1 MQVDDE
7 MLAKFR
13 YKLQN
18 KIRYHVGGACPDVED
33 LVQETLVRFLRFAG
47 GDKIRNPGNLGA
59 FLNGVCNNVI
69 LEYRRRLWREEPYEP
84 EFHQDRHA
92 AGPEADLMEVREAID
107 AGLAQLSDRDHAIL
121 RSFYLEGASRGE
133 ICQALGIA
141 DAQFR
146 VALFRA
152 KERFRKIYNASLK
165 PRAAGS
171 H

>member
-1 MQVDDE
+1 MDINDE
-7 MLAKFR
+7 TLDKFR
-13 YKLQN
+13 LKLRT
-18 KIRYHVGGACPDVED
+18 KVRYHVGAVCPDVED
-33 LVQETLVRFLRFAG
+33 LVHETLVRFLRFAKE
-47 GDKIRNPGNLGA
+47 DKIRNPDNLGA

-84 EFHQDRHA
+84 EFREDRRSTPPDA
-92 AGPEADLMEVREAID
+92 ELMEIRQAIE

-121 RSFYLEGASRGE
+121 RSFYLEERSRKE
-133 ICQALGIA
+133 ICEALGLT

-152 KERFRKIYNASLK
+152 KERFRTICRESLK
-165 PRAAGS
+165 RRAGGN

>member
-1 MQVDDE
+1 MQIDDE
-7 MLAKFR
+7 TLDKFR
-13 YKLQN
+13 LKLRS
-18 KIRYHVGGACPDVED
+18 KVRYHVGGVCPDVED
-33 LVQETLVRFLRFAG
+33 LVQETLVRFLRCAED
-47 GDKIRNPGNLGA
+47 DKIRSPSNLGA

-84 EFHQDRHA
+84 EFHEDHHA
-92 AGPEADLMEVREAID
+92 AGPEAELMEVREAID

-121 RSFYLEGASRGE
+121 RSFYLEDRSREE
-133 ICQALGIA
+133 IRKALDIT

-152 KERFRKIYNASLK
+152 KERFRKIYRESLK
-165 PRAAGS
+165 PPAAGS

>member
-1 MQVDDE
+1 
-7 MLAKFR
+7 
-13 YKLQN
+13 
-18 KIRYHVGGACPDVED
+18 VGGVCPDVED
-33 LVQETLVRFLRFAG
+33 LVQETLVRFLRLAE
-47 GDKIRNPGNLGA
+47 DEKIRNPHNLGA

-84 EFHQDRHA
+84 EFCGDRQA
-92 AGPEADLMEVREAID
+92 VGPEAERMEVREAIN
-107 AGLAQLSDRDHAIL
+107 AGLAELSDRDHAIL
-121 RSFYLEGASRGE
+121 RSFYLEERTREE

-152 KERFRKIYNASLK
+152 KERFRKIYRESVK
-165 PRAAGS
+165 PRAARS

>member
-1 MQVDDE
+1 MQIDDE

-13 YKLQN
+13 HKLRS
-18 KIRYHVGGACPDVED
+18 KVRYHVGVVCPDVED
-33 LVQETLVRFLRFAG
+33 LVQETLVRFLRFAED
-47 GDKIRNPGNLGA
+47 DKIRNPGTLGA

-69 LEYRRRLWREEPYEP
+69 LEYRRRLWREEPCEA
-84 EFHQDRHA
+84 EFREDRHA
-92 AGPEADLMEVREAID
+92 AGPEVELMEVREAID

-121 RSFYLEGASRGE
+121 RSFYLEDRTREE
-133 ICQALGIA
+133 ICQALGTT

-152 KERFRKIYNASLK
+152 KERFRKIYRESLK